1 MLDTESTN
9 TLTFRKDSRS
19 ECDTFYVLRAAHPNT
34 KRLKKMSEQTE
45 KTKKQ
50 NKNNLNTTER
60 SFMTLYCIVVVWFSC
75 TNQRVTPPPVIQIL
89 ELCGCEAWDQSTED
103 CYGYV

>member
-9 TLTFRKDSRS
+9 TLTFRKDS
-19 ECDTFYVLRAAHPNT
+19 NT
-34 KRLKKMSEQTE
+34 KMLKKSPNRQK
-45 KTKKQ
+45 KTKQKY
-50 NKNNLNTTER
+50 NLNTTER

-75 TNQRVTPPPVIQIL
+75 TNQRVIPPPVIQIL
-89 ELCGCEAWDQSTED
+89 ACYQSTED

>member
-1 MLDTESTN
+1 M
-9 TLTFRKDSRS
+9 
-19 ECDTFYVLRAAHPNT
+19 
-34 KRLKKMSEQTE
+34 LKKGPNRQ
-45 KTKKQ
+45 KTKQ
-50 NKNNLNTTER
+50 KNNLNTTER
-60 SFMTLYCIVVVWFSC
+60 SFMTLYCIDVVVVWFSY